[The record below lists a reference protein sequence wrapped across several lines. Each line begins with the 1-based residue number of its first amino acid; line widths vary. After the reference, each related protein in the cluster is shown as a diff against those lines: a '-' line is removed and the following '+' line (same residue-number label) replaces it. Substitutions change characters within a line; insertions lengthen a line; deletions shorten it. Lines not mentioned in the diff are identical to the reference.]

1 VFVFFQNMATK
12 YITYTYPLLFPA
24 ALLLGRYLAVKG
36 SRVFS
41 RGYLLF
47 HELFYAVLAGAVYWC
62 RFKGIAPVQDEFL
75 VLLTALAGL
84 GLVYAV
90 KSCNKKYLTAAVA
103 AMALFFNLALIPTV
117 AVPLSGLRSGKQ
129 LALQLQNKYPEKAE
143 IGLYGEYPTSAVF
156 YSGKKLVKL
165 LPQDEIEGFKPKAF
179 SWSSKNVMPYAELKS
194 YAGVKDNVV
203 VVQRKALQ
211 GFMDNAD
218 TYLLLAGENKGWYIV
233 QG

>member
-1 VFVFFQNMATK
+1 MFFFRIWLQSISLIHTR
-12 YITYTYPLLFPA
+12 FCFRA

-47 HELFYAVLAGAVYWC
+47 HGLFYAVLAGAVYWC

-117 AVPLSGLRSGKQ
+117 G
-129 LALQLQNKYPEKAE
+129 
-143 IGLYGEYPTSAVF
+143 SAVER
-156 YSGKKLVKL
+156 
-165 LPQDEIEGFKPKAF
+165 PAF
-179 SWSSKNVMPYAELKS
+179 RQA
-194 YAGVKDNVV
+194 AGTAAAKQVS
-203 VVQRKALQ
+203 
-211 GFMDNAD
+211 
-218 TYLLLAGENKGWYIV
+218 
-233 QG
+233 

>member
-1 VFVFFQNMATK
+1 MFVFFQNMATK

-47 HELFYAVLAGAVYWC
+47 HGLFYAVLAGAVYWC

-90 KSCNKKYLTAAVA
+90 KSLS
-103 AMALFFNLALIPTV
+103 LIH
-117 AVPLSGLRSGKQ
+117 
-129 LALQLQNKYPEKAE
+129 
-143 IGLYGEYPTSAVF
+143 I
-156 YSGKKLVKL
+156 
-165 LPQDEIEGFKPKAF
+165 
-179 SWSSKNVMPYAELKS
+179 
-194 YAGVKDNVV
+194 
-203 VVQRKALQ
+203 
-211 GFMDNAD
+211 
-218 TYLLLAGENKGWYIV
+218 
-233 QG
+233 

>member
-1 VFVFFQNMATK
+1 MINCVSVALGGYSVCFFSEYGYKVYHLYIPAFVS
-12 YITYTYPLLFPA
+12 A

-47 HELFYAVLAGAVYWC
+47 HGLFYAVLAGAVYWC

-117 AVPLSGLRSGKQ
+117 AVP
-129 LALQLQNKYPEKAE
+129 
-143 IGLYGEYPTSAVF
+143 
-156 YSGKKLVKL
+156 
-165 LPQDEIEGFKPKAF
+165 
-179 SWSSKNVMPYAELKS
+179 
-194 YAGVKDNVV
+194 
-203 VVQRKALQ
+203 
-211 GFMDNAD
+211 
-218 TYLLLAGENKGWYIV
+218 
-233 QG
+233 

>member
-1 VFVFFQNMATK
+1 MYGDIRHQ
-12 YITYTYPLLFPA
+12 
-24 ALLLGRYLAVKG
+24 RY
-36 SRVFS
+36 F
-41 RGYLLF
+41 
-47 HELFYAVLAGAVYWC
+47 
-62 RFKGIAPVQDEFL
+62 
-75 VLLTALAGL
+75 
-84 GLVYAV
+84 
-90 KSCNKKYLTAAVA
+90 
-103 AMALFFNLALIPTV
+103 IP
-117 AVPLSGLRSGKQ
+117 
-129 LALQLQNKYPEKAE
+129 
-143 IGLYGEYPTSAVF
+143 
-156 YSGKKLVKL
+156 GKKLVKL